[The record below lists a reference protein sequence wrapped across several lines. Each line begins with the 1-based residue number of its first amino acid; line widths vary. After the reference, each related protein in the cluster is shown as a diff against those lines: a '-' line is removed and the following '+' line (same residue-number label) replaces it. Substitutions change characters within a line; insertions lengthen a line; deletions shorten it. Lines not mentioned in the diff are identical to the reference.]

1 MLFHEKHF
9 LGLLLLI
16 SFIALIVHGVRW
28 NCLVFF
34 FLAINILLKVCSF
47 RPLLSSYTT
56 QLIHNRTF
64 LSFTVSH
71 YWLRE
76 FHCDGHIIQ
85 FKLARARF
93 ERWRI
98 IFPYFQLD
106 LGCYTLCLFCTFS
119 RLCEFPFCCCC
130 CLNLRTWGPICLQW
144 DLVQLVGFLTSWF
157 FLLDLYN

>member
-1 MLFHEKHF
+1 MELCE
-9 LGLLLLI
+9 
-16 SFIALIVHGVRW
+16 IAW
-28 NCLVFF
+28 YFF

-93 ERWRI
+93 ERWWI

-157 FLLDLYN
+157 FFLLDLYN